1 MVRSMGQSLRVWEIP
16 DGDTEILWTV
26 RTVRAFMFICCWR
39 CFIYPDFFFLFMF
52 HLLFYVPLFMESPRI
67 HGSLVPLKFGMILF
81 WY

>member
-39 CFIYPDFFFLFMF
+39 CFIYPDFFFLIYVSFAF
-52 HLLFYVPLFMESPRI
+52 LCSAFYGEPTDTRKPST
-67 HGSLVPLKFGMILF
+67 S
-81 WY
+81 

>member
-1 MVRSMGQSLRVWEIP
+1 MMTQKFFGRLGPFGLSCLFVVGVVLFSLN
-16 DGDTEILWTV
+16 
-26 RTVRAFMFICCWR
+26 
-39 CFIYPDFFFLFMF
+39 FFLFMF